1 MNKKNITIL
10 VLLLGFL
17 AFIAAIIMK
26 RDELDKWADS
36 AK

>member
-1 MNKKNITIL
+1 MNKRNITFL

-17 AFIAAIIMK
+17 AFIAAIVMK
-26 RDELDKWADS
+26 REDIDKWAE